1 MTARNSNRWASDL
14 LSETSSVRQAT
25 ARITCLDKGL
35 FYLLPGELSKPFF
48 TAFDLVILS
57 PYIRLTSSHHHLRG
71 LGRTISPSPF
81 WSVVCDSSLTAHLV
95 LGNDLLQ
102 LHPNH
107 PLLST
112 PQSDHNM
119 SLPANVHVSRHPCL
133 VSKLS
138 QLRSGSVSPK
148 EVKALVHE
156 ISLIVGCEALAT
168 AVTAVPGP
176 KVRLP
181 RSCDFIVDEEERGK

>member
-1 MTARNSNRWASDL
+1 
-14 LSETSSVRQAT
+14 
-25 ARITCLDKGL
+25 
-35 FYLLPGELSKPFF
+35 
-48 TAFDLVILS
+48 
-57 PYIRLTSSHHHLRG
+57 
-71 LGRTISPSPF
+71 
-81 WSVVCDSSLTAHLV
+81 
-95 LGNDLLQ
+95 
-102 LHPNH
+102 
-107 PLLST
+107 
-112 PQSDHNM
+112 M

-133 VSKLS
+133 LSKLS

-181 RSCDFIVDEEERGK
+181 RSCDSIVKKREREDSQKQESREVKQTETQGLTIAVLYVRNRRRLRSASSMGP